1 MADVEMTDQTGLPR
15 EVENAHTGNPPTEN
29 PTTENPT
36 TRNPTKE
43 NPLGRN
49 TPDKDQAKEK
59 NGNDKEKG
67 LLDSRHAKAGGF
79 TRALEEAVNRK
90 KREMDK
96 QAATIRRVTEAFDM
110 AEEKATPKKDEEG
123 YEVFHK
129 IFSTLK
135 AVLDG
140 AIQKTLAGSE
150 LSTAF
155 QDSAWEQ
162 TNAGRAKNKPR
173 DAKAPSQAP
182 KEGKTPRTTPETT
195 APGKPDNR
203 KETRS
208 WAQKTAL
215 AGQEGETVDV
225 RSKQVPKARPVR
237 KAPQANRL
245 LARLFP
251 ESKWKEA
258 NPAIVKTKI
267 NNDLFEGKEV
277 VTLAK
282 ITQTGFAITL
292 TEDQSIM
299 EEGTLELI
307 RNYLDAS
314 ALEKETVWEKFL
326 VKNVPRNVHDVTGK
340 GSEIRRTTLED
351 VRAEVQKAFGG
362 ELKILDFR
370 EYKDDPLVQGLR
382 VAVLNPEKIP
392 KTVELLGSERV
403 VRKMEYK
410 PLPPPRCT
418 RCWRKHRTETCSYAA
433 RCALCGETK
442 HKTES
447 HKEAAKCSEHKDK
460 ECECT
465 LKCPICAG
473 KHSAEKCDGKS
484 KN

>member
-36 TRNPTKE
+36 TETPTKETPTKETPTKETPTKE

-49 TPDKDQAKEK
+49 TPDKDQVKEK

-79 TRALEEAVNRK
+79 TRALEEAK
-90 KREMDK
+90 
-96 QAATIRRVTEAFDM
+96 
-110 AEEKATPKKDEEG
+110 KATPKKDEEG

-135 AVLDG
+135 AVLEG

-162 TNAGRAKNKPR
+162 TNAGRTKNKPR

-392 KTVELLGSERV
+392 KTMHPVLAKTQDRNMQLCRK
-403 VRKMEYK
+403 VR
-410 PLPPPRCT
+410 
-418 RCWRKHRTETCSYAA
+418 
-433 RCALCGETK
+433 ALRRNK
-442 HKTES
+442 
-447 HKEAAKCSEHKDK
+447 AQD
-460 ECECT
+460 
-465 LKCPICAG
+465 
-473 KHSAEKCDGKS
+473 
-484 KN
+484 